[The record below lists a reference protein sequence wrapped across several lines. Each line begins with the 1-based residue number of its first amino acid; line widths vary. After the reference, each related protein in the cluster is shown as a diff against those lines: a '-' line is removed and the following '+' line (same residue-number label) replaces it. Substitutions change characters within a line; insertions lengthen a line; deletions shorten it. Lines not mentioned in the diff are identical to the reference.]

1 MHSIHPGK
9 NAPATSTSGSHP
21 AANAKSGAKAS
32 PGARQGLPEHRAF
45 TNVVDMS
52 RAGDLDG
59 SKVRAAMA
67 RTVVIACLAS
77 VSACAD
83 VPWRAER
90 AAPPSAAQAFVDDSP
105 GVSTPAP
112 PAVFDRAHEYAL
124 VELIDLAQRSNPE
137 TREAWHRARAEAARL
152 GGAEAVYLPSLTL
165 VTAGG
170 MQSVTYPGP
179 NGAFSA
185 TGPYLEPELQLA
197 WTLLDLSRFARVS
210 EVRAR
215 VTEANFVF
223 SRKHQEVLFAV
234 ARAYYAL
241 DANRAELE
249 AARATLETARVVEQ
263 EAEARLLL
271 GLATQPEVLL
281 AREARTRAQFDVE
294 AADGAVRTAEGALA
308 ESVGV
313 APDPPLKVAFAD
325 RPEPA
330 HLASS
335 VEEVMRLTLARRPDL
350 RAQRAEVA
358 ARQADERAARG
369 RFAPRHSLDTAGGYE
384 WWAFQASP
392 GGGHTLSA
400 ATFDAHLTFALG
412 LFQGFEDVEAVHEAQ
427 SERAASEAALAAG
440 TLRALRETW
449 TAYFDVKT
457 AERKVEFADALL
469 ASSNESYSASL
480 ETYHHGLGS
489 LIDLLTAERDLAAA
503 RSIAIASHAE
513 LLIAAAALTYAI
525 GAMPPGAR

>member
-1 MHSIHPGK
+1 V
-9 NAPATSTSGSHP
+9 
-21 AANAKSGAKAS
+21 
-32 PGARQGLPEHRAF
+32 F
-45 TNVVDMS
+45 TNVVEMI
-52 RAGDLDG
+52 RAGGLGG
-59 SKVRAAMA
+59 STVRMA
-67 RTVVIACLAS
+67 ISSAVAIVCLAS

-90 AAPPSAAQAFVDDSP
+90 AAPPSAAQTFVDESP
-105 GVSTPAP
+105 GVSTPSP

-165 VTAGG
+165 VAEGG
-170 MQSVTYPGP
+170 MQSTPFPGP
-179 NGAFSA
+179 TGAFSV
-185 TGPYLEPELQLA
+185 TGPFLEPELQLA

-210 EVRAR
+210 EARAR

-241 DANRAELE
+241 GANRAELE
-249 AARATLETARVVEQ
+249 AARATLETAQVVEQ
-263 EAEARLLL
+263 EAEARLQL
-271 GLATQPEVLL
+271 GLATQPELLL

-330 HLASS
+330 PLASS

-350 RAQRAEVA
+350 RAQRAEVV
-358 ARQADERAARG
+358 ARQAGERAARG
-369 RFAPRHSLDTAGGYE
+369 RFAPRISLAGAGGYQ
-384 WWAFQASP
+384 WWSFQAST
-392 GGGHTLSA
+392 GGGFILA
-400 ATFDAHLTFALG
+400 APTFDAHLTFDLG

-427 SERAASEAALAAG
+427 DERAASEAALAAG

-469 ASSNESYSASL
+469 ASSSEAYAASL

-489 LIDLLTAERDLAAA
+489 LIDLLTAERDLASA

-513 LLIAAAALTYAI
+513 LLTAAAALTFAI
-525 GAMPPGAR
+525 GALPPGAR